1 MTPQTVTVTVRRVY
15 GNAVIYPACPTARH
29 FAAIAGTK
37 TLTLDA
43 LRKIKALGYSITE
56 RHENQLAEVMK

>member
-1 MTPQTVTVTVRRVY
+1 MNSITVTVRKVY
-15 GNAVIYPACPTARH
+15 GNAVIYPACPASRN

-43 LRKIKALGYSITE
+43 LRRIKDMGYTITE
-56 RHENQLAEVMK
+56 RQESQLPEGIAS

>member
-1 MTPQTVTVTVRRVY
+1 MNSITVTIRRVY
-15 GNAVIYPACPTARH
+15 GNAVIYPACATARQ

-56 RHENQLAEVMK
+56 RHENQLSEVLK

>member
-1 MTPQTVTVTVRRVY
+1 MSTITVTVRRVY
-15 GNAVIYPACPTARH
+15 GNPVIYPACQTARH

-43 LRKIKALGYSITE
+43 LRRIKAMGYTITE
-56 RHENQLAEVMK
+56 HHDSQLPEGIAS

>member
-1 MTPQTVTVTVRRVY
+1 MNSITVTIRRVY

-56 RHENQLAEVMK
+56 RHENQLSEVLK